1 MKKILLL
8 SLVVTSLVVAGCA
21 KKWLTE
27 AQQACADAIQQYL
40 ATTNTATE
48 GAAVKDGDL
57 VTVDYVGRTSDSEIF
72 DTSVKS
78 VAEGCNSVTQGRNY
92 DEWLQFVVGAK
103 KMIPWFEKAVLD
115 MKVGETKTVVLP
127 PEDAY
132 GEWSDKNLVQ
142 MKRSDLPTGDWKKG
156 DELPTFFG
164 PMPITDATEET
175 VTIDTNPPLAGK
187 TLTFDIT
194 VKNVQAADTVAVPDA
209 AAVEQDLWAEEA
221 PTEETETENE

>member
-1 MKKILLL
+1 MKKNLLISLAVGSLIL
-8 SLVVTSLVVAGCA
+8 AGCT
-21 KKWLTE
+21 KKWLTD

-40 ATTNTATE
+40 ATTN
-48 GAAVKDGDL
+48 AAVQDTPVKDGDL
-57 VTVDYVGRTSDSEIF
+57 VTVDYIGRTSDSEIF

-132 GEWSDKNLVQ
+132 GERSDKNLVQ
-142 MKRSDLPTGDWKKG
+142 MKRSDLPTGDWKKW

-164 PMPITDATEET
+164 PMPITDATEDT
-175 VTIDTNPPLAGK
+175 VTIDTNPPLAWK

-194 VKNVQAADTVAVPDA
+194 VKNIQAADTVAVPDA
-209 AAVEQDLWAEEA
+209 AAVEQDINTEDT
-221 PTEETETENE
+221 PTEETAN